1 MGRWLESG
9 IFRCTKKLSS
19 FLETIV
25 TLASES
31 YSTVNTPAQ
40 YASVEAYEGDYTEY
54 KRKTL
59 NILQSVGN
67 YVYNNLKSNK
77 VLINQP
83 QGAFYLMPE
92 FLNKKFKNST
102 HLCEAVLEETG
113 VAMLP
118 ASDFGFNSKR
128 LLTRLCYIDFDGN
141 EFLKA
146 DINGKLLSDKI
157 IEKYAPNVVEGIQK
171 LSNWAKN
178 L

>member
-1 MGRWLESG
+1 MGDES
-9 IFRCTKKLSS
+9 I
-19 FLETIV
+19 
-25 TLASES
+25 
-31 YSTVNTPAQ
+31 
-40 YASVEAYEGDYTEY
+40 
-54 KRKTL
+54 
-59 NILQSVGN
+59 
-67 YVYNNLKSNK
+67 
-77 VLINQP
+77 
-83 QGAFYLMPE
+83 
-92 FLNKKFKNST
+92 
-102 HLCEAVLEETG
+102 HETG

>member
-1 MGRWLESG
+1 M
-9 IFRCTKKLSS
+9 
-19 FLETIV
+19 
-25 TLASES
+25 
-31 YSTVNTPAQ
+31 
-40 YASVEAYEGDYTEY
+40 
-54 KRKTL
+54 
-59 NILQSVGN
+59 
-67 YVYNNLKSNK
+67 
-77 VLINQP
+77 
-83 QGAFYLMPE
+83 AF

-102 HLCEAVLEETG
+102 HFCETVLEETG